1 MAPGQPVFD
10 DLRRCGGAEWKRG
23 PVKRFTGRRW
33 NGAEW
38 NRLELTKSGHLP
50 QPMCRWNPSGDS
62 SALVGS
68 GIFREEI
75 CLSRSC
81 CREKQEMPGDYYF
94 LLPACLAL
102 TASCFFRAALSA
114 WDLCC
119 LDFFCVDFG
128 DLSPIILLLFCVL
141 TGLRHD

>member
-1 MAPGQPVFD
+1 MVPIINGDVNEATSAADEPV
-10 DLRRCGGAEWKRG
+10 RVSSCY
-23 PVKRFTGRRW
+23 
-33 NGAEW
+33 
-38 NRLELTKSGHLP
+38 
-50 QPMCRWNPSGDS
+50 S

-68 GIFREEI
+68 WILRDAI
-75 CLSRSC
+75 CLSRFC
-81 CREKQEMPGDYYF
+81 CREKQEMKGDNYF
-94 LLPACLAL
+94 LFPACLAL

-114 WDLCC
+114 WALCC